1 MNTTGYYD
9 YVPTVSMA
17 RSVILGGM
25 LSVPFREIGY
35 ELAALTGVRL
45 IDLDHWL
52 EHLLGQ
58 SLWDYRKSL
67 KDPNIRLLEHQV
79 LQKALRSSPKSLILA
94 GEGTL
99 SDQSSLNVIRSSSA
113 LVFLKL
119 SPMTAFQN
127 MLGMI
132 EEKGPGYFPYVE
144 TPLCRFDQI
153 QPLVENLNKAEVV
166 SDLLFD
172 MEGTSNRSALKKLY
186 NLFPKLSGSEN

>member
-9 YVPTVSMA
+9 YVPTVSMV

-67 KDPNIRLLEHQV
+67 KDPNIRLLERQV

-99 SDQSSLNVIRSSSA
+99 SDQGSLNVIRASSA

-132 EEKGPGYFPYVE
+132 QEKGPGYILFTWFVE
-144 TPLCRFDQI
+144 IRVKEGGRPQGPAVKVVWGAAPRPLAQRTAGL
-153 QPLVENLNKAEVV
+153 PLWNG
-166 SDLLFD
+166 DL
-172 MEGTSNRSALKKLY
+172 SS
-186 NLFPKLSGSEN
+186 PPC

>member
-9 YVPTVSMA
+9 YVPTVSMV

-79 LQKALRSSPKSLILA
+79 LQKAYGLLQKSLILPERELVGSEA
-94 GEGTL
+94 
-99 SDQSSLNVIRSSSA
+99 LNVIKIGASA
-113 LVFLKL
+113 GLLKL

-132 EEKGPGYFPYVE
+132 EEKGPEYFPYVE

-153 QPLVENLNKAEVV
+153 QPLVEGFK
-166 SDLLFD
+166 
-172 MEGTSNRSALKKLY
+172 
-186 NLFPKLSGSEN
+186 